1 MFQDNSDVFRL
12 LVVDVPLEGRN
23 GMDTAANSFEKVKN
37 KSQIISE
44 SCKAIRIVSNL
55 LGFVHEGSHTII
67 ASQTILIIGQS
78 TAFVNGHGHD
88 SATAVVAHLSIGAVV
103 LVHRE

>member
-37 KSQIISE
+37 ESQIISE
-44 SCKAIRIVSNL
+44 SSRAIRIESVTYL
-55 LGFVHEGSHTII
+55 
-67 ASQTILIIGQS
+67 
-78 TAFVNGHGHD
+78 D
-88 SATAVVAHLSIGAVV
+88 SFMKGAT
-103 LVHRE
+103 R